1 MTYINCITQFI
12 LYNQINKSIR
22 EALIMGLFKRK
33 IVDERVQNIQNKIYR
48 EIYYIVSIF
57 CVISLLS
64 KRFIYGQ
71 GTEHVATEII
81 ILIVC
86 GVYYTIRAMYSGVL
100 SEEVEIHDANSKVR
114 FSTKT
119 AFIGIACGVVI
130 ALSMGLNS
138 AINYA
143 DSNAQAIE
151 YFFMVFLIS
160 LIIYAPF
167 LAIFLYITHQSA
179 VKKSKQI
186 NDKMLEDDEDKW

>member
-1 MTYINCITQFI
+1 
-12 LYNQINKSIR
+12 
-22 EALIMGLFKRK
+22 MGLFKRK
-33 IVDERVQNIQNKIYR
+33 MVDERVQNMQNKIFR
-48 EIYYIVSIF
+48 EIYYIVSII
-57 CVISLLS
+57 CMVSLIG
-64 KRFIYGQ
+64 KIIVYGR
-71 GTEHVATEII
+71 GTEHITTEMT

-86 GVYYTIRAMYSGVL
+86 AVYYTIRGMYSGVL

-119 AFIGIACGVVI
+119 AFFGIACGVVI

-160 LIIYAPF
+160 LLIYAPF
-167 LAIFLYITHQSA
+167 LAIFLFITHQSA

>member
-1 MTYINCITQFI
+1 
-12 LYNQINKSIR
+12 
-22 EALIMGLFKRK
+22 MGLFKRK

-57 CVISLLS
+57 CVISLFG
-64 KRFIYGQ
+64 KTVIYG
-71 GTEHVATEII
+71 GGFEYIATELI
-81 ILIVC
+81 ILMVTSI
-86 GVYYTIRAMYSGVL
+86 YYSIRAMYSGVL

-119 AFIGIACGVVI
+119 AFIGIASGVVI

-138 AINYA
+138 AFNYA

-160 LIIYAPF
+160 LLIYAPF
-167 LAIFLYITHQSA
+167 LAIFLFITYQSA